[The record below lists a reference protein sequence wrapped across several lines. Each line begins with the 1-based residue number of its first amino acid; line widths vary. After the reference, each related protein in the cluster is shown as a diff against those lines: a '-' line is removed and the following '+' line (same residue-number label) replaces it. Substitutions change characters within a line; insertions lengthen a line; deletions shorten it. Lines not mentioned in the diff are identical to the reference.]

1 MLRLWGERMWIREF
15 EKSLD
20 AVDCL
25 LAIAAAHRAQQQL
38 RPKEYKAKL
47 RQTALRLPA
56 KIVGKAVQKM
66 KDRIALVFEAKGGNI
81 PRD

>member
-1 MLRLWGERMWIREF
+1 MWIRKF

-38 RPKEYKAKL
+38 RPKADAHTFFFGPCMSACACRCAPQACAL
-47 RQTALRLPA
+47 PGVVVLRLA
-56 KIVGKAVQKM
+56 GLKSMSLGASH
-66 KDRIALVFEAKGGNI
+66 
-81 PRD
+81 